1 MLTFL
6 ISAGLVAYVLAGY
19 PAALGLIA
27 RRRGRAV
34 RRSDEFPGLTV
45 VIPVHNG
52 SRFLRRKLESVLN
65 TDYPETKLQVLVVLD
80 GCTDASEEI
89 VREYFSRNV
98 RLISLPR
105 SGKPAALNAAA
116 LEASGEIMVLTDV
129 RQDLQ
134 PDALRKLVRPF
145 CEPAVGVVSGE
156 LVLRKGATQAEADI
170 GLYWRYETWI
180 RRQLSLIDSMFGA
193 TGPFYAIRRELFVP
207 IPEDILLDDMYLPLS
222 AFFKGY
228 RLVVEQEALAFD
240 YPMTRQREFG
250 RKVRTL
256 AGNYQLLRRMPQ
268 LLTPSNRLLWHFLSY
283 KVGRL
288 LLPWLLGVLFY
299 SSFRLPRPLNGIAI
313 GGQIFTYSLALLDPL
328 VAQGS
333 SLKRASSA
341 VRTLVVLMA
350 ATIIGLKI
358 LFVPP
363 QSLWKVTNIASTD
376 S

>member
-1 MLTFL
+1 
-6 ISAGLVAYVLAGY
+6 
-19 PAALGLIA
+19 
-27 RRRGRAV
+27 
-34 RRSDEFPGLTV
+34 
-45 VIPVHNG
+45 
-52 SRFLRRKLESVLN
+52 
-65 TDYPETKLQVLVVLD
+65 LD

-129 RQDLQ
+129 RQNLQ

-240 YPMTRQREFG
+240 YPMTRHREFG

-313 GGQIFTYSLALLDPL
+313 GGQVFTYSLALLDPL